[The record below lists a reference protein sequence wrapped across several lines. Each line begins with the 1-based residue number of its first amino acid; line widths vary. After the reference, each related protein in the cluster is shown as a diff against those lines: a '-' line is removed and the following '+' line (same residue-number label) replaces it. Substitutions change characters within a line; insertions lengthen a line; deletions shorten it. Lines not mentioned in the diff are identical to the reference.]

1 MTKHVYRVKKDR
13 RLTKNSDLTVDKE
26 KPIVEEISVSF
37 VDPFVPNI
45 DHTSKNIAEQKSSSA
60 GWQDDLKVTG
70 SDGTGLTGVQTGLIS
85 FDRNSHRDQCVTL
98 RSKGTKKK
106 PSFAEL
112 LHKYQKIAEQNKNN
126 RLGVDQSGN
135 SSSPKARHQWSSH
148 LSSLFIPSMHMP
160 WNTHSGITNPSPWCC
175 YNPWLPYY
183 DYQHSTYALPRSSDL
198 YNRPPWPC
206 QNFSY

>member
-1 MTKHVYRVKKDR
+1 M
-13 RLTKNSDLTVDKE
+13 NKE
-26 KPIVEEISVSF
+26 KPIVEEISASF
-37 VDPFVPNI
+37 VDQFIPNT

-112 LHKYQKIAEQNKNN
+112 LHKYQ
-126 RLGVDQSGN
+126 
-135 SSSPKARHQWSSH
+135 
-148 LSSLFIPSMHMP
+148 
-160 WNTHSGITNPSPWCC
+160 
-175 YNPWLPYY
+175 
-183 DYQHSTYALPRSSDL
+183 
-198 YNRPPWPC
+198 
-206 QNFSY
+206 

>member
-1 MTKHVYRVKKDR
+1 MN
-13 RLTKNSDLTVDKE
+13 KNLDLTLGKE
-26 KPIVEEISVSF
+26 KPIVKEISASF
-37 VDPFVPNI
+37 VDQFIPNT

-70 SDGTGLTGVQTGLIS
+70 SDGTGLTGVQTGLTS

-135 SSSPKARHQWSSH
+135 SSSPKSKRHH
-148 LSSLFIPSMHMP
+148 
-160 WNTHSGITNPSPWCC
+160 
-175 YNPWLPYY
+175 
-183 DYQHSTYALPRSSDL
+183 
-198 YNRPPWPC
+198 
-206 QNFSY
+206 

>member
-1 MTKHVYRVKKDR
+1 MT
-13 RLTKNSDLTVDKE
+13 LDKE
-26 KPIVEEISVSF
+26 KPIVEEILASF
-37 VDPFVPNI
+37 VNKFISNT

-60 GWQDDLKVTG
+60 GGQDDLKATG

-98 RSKGTKKK
+98 RSKEMKKK

-135 SSSPKARHQWSSH
+135 SSSPK
-148 LSSLFIPSMHMP
+148 
-160 WNTHSGITNPSPWCC
+160 
-175 YNPWLPYY
+175 
-183 DYQHSTYALPRSSDL
+183 
-198 YNRPPWPC
+198 
-206 QNFSY
+206 

>member
-1 MTKHVYRVKKDR
+1 MQKKKHKLTKQVYRVKKDG
-13 RLTKNSDLTVDKE
+13 RLTKNSDLTLNKE

-45 DHTSKNIAEQKSSSA
+45 DHTSKNIAEQKSSLA
-60 GWQDDLKVTG
+60 GGQDDLKVTG
-70 SDGTGLTGVQTGLIS
+70 SDGTGLTGVRTGLTS

-98 RSKGTKKK
+98 RSKEMKKK

-135 SSSPKARHQWSSH
+135 SSSPKSKRHH
-148 LSSLFIPSMHMP
+148 
-160 WNTHSGITNPSPWCC
+160 
-175 YNPWLPYY
+175 
-183 DYQHSTYALPRSSDL
+183 
-198 YNRPPWPC
+198 
-206 QNFSY
+206 